1 MNIGFYLRLVAVQ
14 LESIV
19 GVNDEE
25 LGINLRCKG
34 ERGLPKEVRFL
45 DFQCYILR
53 N

>member
-1 MNIGFYLRLVAVQ
+1 MNIGFYQRLVAVQ

-34 ERGLPKEVRFL
+34 ERGLPKKSEIFRFSVL
-45 DFQCYILR
+45 
-53 N
+53 